1 MALSF
6 ELNGKAPMAR
16 TFDGRSKTSSS
27 VTPLGGGT
35 TAGTGTHGAPGTATG
50 LQGASPTGDEMG
62 KVSILLVDDTPEN
75 LIAMEAVLNDL
86 GQRLVKATSGQ
97 EALRL
102 LLREEFAVILLD
114 VNMPGMNGFETAALI
129 RNRKQT
135 EHVPIIFVSAISTTD
150 THMFKGYSLGAVDYI
165 FTPVNAEVL
174 RSKVAV
180 FVELVKKSAA
190 VRKQAAQLQEANE
203 VLRNEIITRKK
214 AEEALK
220 ESNEELEAF
229 SYSVSHDLRAPVRAM
244 QGFARVLLEDYGDK
258 IDEVARDY
266 LDRIVS
272 GACRMDN
279 LIQDLLIYSKLG
291 HTELS
296 LGPVSLRNL
305 LSEILRSLSSEI
317 EAREAEVI
325 VSADLPDVQ
334 GNKMA
339 LGQALENLVG
349 NALKFTRDGETPK
362 VRVEAETIGTI
373 VRLWVKDNGIGIPE
387 EHHARVFRVFER
399 LHTADTYPG
408 TGIGLAIVRKG
419 IERMNGHVGLE
430 SKVGE
435 GSRFWIELPA
445 VTAPAPA
452 G

>member
-1 MALSF
+1 MALMM
-6 ELNGKAPMAR
+6 ELKDSASQAR
-16 TFDGRSKTSSS
+16 SQEKRSSKVMTPTQLPGSPTPLNDTSS
-27 VTPLGGGT
+27 VNGD
-35 TAGTGTHGAPGTATG
+35 G
-50 LQGASPTGDEMG
+50 LG

-102 LLREEFAVILLD
+102 LLREEVAVILLD

-220 ESNEELEAF
+220 ESNDELEAF

-244 QGFARVLLEDYGDK
+244 QGFARVLIEDYGEKMDD
-258 IDEVARDY
+258 IARDY

-272 GACRMDN
+272 GACKMDN

-296 LGPVSLRNL
+296 VGPVSLRYL
-305 LSEILRSLSSEI
+305 IGEIVRGLSSEI
-317 EAREAEVI
+317 EARHAEVS
-325 VSADLPDVQ
+325 VAPDLPDVQ

-339 LGQALENLVG
+339 LGQALENLIG
-349 NALKFTRDGETPK
+349 NALKFTKNGENPK
-362 VRVEAETIGTI
+362 VCIEAQTIGTI

-399 LHTADTYPG
+399 LHTAETYPG

-430 SKVGE
+430 SKPGE

-445 VTAPAPA
+445 ATTPAPA

>member
-1 MALSF
+1 MALTL
-6 ELNGKAPMAR
+6 ELKNGKKNHR
-16 TFDGRSKTSSS
+16 N
-27 VTPLGGGT
+27 GGGAKLHNAPTESRHQPPSTDNSSAT
-35 TAGTGTHGAPGTATG
+35 TAETGN
-50 LQGASPTGDEMG
+50 
-62 KVSILLVDDTPEN
+62 VSILIVDDTPEN
-75 LIAMEAVLNDL
+75 LIALEAVLVDL
-86 GQRLVKATSGQ
+86 GQRLVKVTSGE
-97 EALRL
+97 EALRM

-129 RNRKQT
+129 RQRKQT

-174 RSKVAV
+174 RSKVSV

-203 VLRNEIITRKK
+203 ILRNEVTTRKK
-214 AEEALK
+214 TEEALK
-220 ESNEELEAF
+220 ESNDELEAF

-244 QGFARVLLEDYGDK
+244 QGFARVLLEDYGEK
-258 IDEVARDY
+258 LDEVAKDY
-266 LDRIVS
+266 LDRIVA

-296 LGPVSLRNL
+296 LGPVSLRQL
-305 LSEILRSLSSEI
+305 LKEIVHGLSTEI
-317 EAREAEVI
+317 ESRNAEVS
-325 VSADLPDVQ
+325 VSDDLPHVQ
-334 GNKMA
+334 ANKMA
-339 LGQALENLVG
+339 LGQALENLIT
-349 NALKFTRDGETPK
+349 NALKFTKNGDVPK
-362 VRVEAETIGTI
+362 VRIEAQTIGPM
-373 VRLWVKDNGIGIPE
+373 VRLWIVDNGIGVPP
-387 EHHARVFRVFER
+387 EHHARIFRVFER

-419 IERMNGHVGLE
+419 IERMNGHVGIDSE
-430 SKVGE
+430 PGK
-435 GSRFWIELPA
+435 GSSFWIELPA
-445 VTAPAPA
+445 ATAPIPA

>member
-1 MALSF
+1 M
-6 ELNGKAPMAR
+6 ELKDGVPAAR
-16 TFDGRSKTSSS
+16 SHDGRSKI
-27 VTPLGGGT
+27 VTTKTP
-35 TAGTGTHGAPGTATG
+35 GAPTPSLETG
-50 LQGASPTGDEMG
+50 PQNGDELG
-62 KVSILLVDDTPEN
+62 KISILLVDDTPEN
-75 LIAMEAVLNDL
+75 LIAMEAVLGDL
-86 GQRLVKATSGQ
+86 DQRLVKATSGH

-102 LLREEFAVILLD
+102 LLREEVAVILLD

-190 VRKQAAQLQEANE
+190 VRKQAAQLQQANE
-203 VLRNEIITRKK
+203 VLRNEVATRKK

-220 ESNEELEAF
+220 ESNDELEAF

-244 QGFARVLLEDYGDK
+244 QGFARVLIEDYGEKLD
-258 IDEVARDY
+258 DVARDH

-272 GACRMDN
+272 GACKMDN

-296 LGPVSLRNL
+296 VGPVSLKHL
-305 LSEILRSLSSEI
+305 IGEIVRGLSSEI
-317 EAREAEVI
+317 EARKAQ
-325 VSADLPDVQ
+325 VSVSQDLPDVQ

-339 LGQALENLVG
+339 LGQALENLIG
-349 NALKFTRDGETPK
+349 NAMKFTKDGENPK
-362 VRVEAETIGTI
+362 VRIEAQTIGTI

-399 LHTADTYPG
+399 LHTAETYPG

-419 IERMNGHVGLE
+419 IERMNGRVGLE
-430 SKVGE
+430 SKLGE
-435 GSRFWIELPA
+435 GCRFWVELPA
-445 VTAPAPA
+445 ALAPAPA